1 MFKGIGNL
9 ASIMKSAQEMGGKVQ
24 EINDQLKAARVTGAA
39 GGGMV
44 EIEANG
50 LGEVLR
56 AKIDPEL
63 MQSQDCEM
71 LEDLLPA
78 AINQA
83 QAKAKNLH
91 REAMQ
96 SMTGGLNIPGL
107 NEALA
112 KFSGGSDE
120 S

>member
-1 MFKGIGNL
+1 
-9 ASIMKSAQEMGGKVQ
+9 MGGKVQ

-56 AKIDPEL
+56 AKIDPSL
-63 MQSQDCEM
+63 LASGDTEM

-83 QAKAKNLH
+83 QTKAKELH
-91 REAMQ
+91 RDAMQ
-96 SMTGGLNIPGL
+96 SMTQGLNLPGL
-107 NEALA
+107 NEALDQL
-112 KFSGGSDE
+112 SGPDQ
-120 S
+120 